1 MPTLE
6 MSGRGA
12 RRARWSGRDLAF
24 ATGFLAYLAG
34 MVVLL
39 AGGLL
44 VYLASINPDLHR
56 WLHTVGFGS
65 ETLTDRYA
73 LGIAGASH
81 LPQSL
86 SGIALDYA
94 FSIFN
99 IALALQLVRLR
110 PRHRTVR
117 LLAVGMIGTAAV
129 FNLQAYS
136 VYEAMPAGGFETG
149 LNLVVQFSAT
159 LAYFF
164 ALLTFPDGDL
174 IPRWP
179 RASLLAL
186 YAVAIVASAWGSYL
200 LADSHRASVIILFG
214 LQVPVSAVL
223 AQAYRLRRSKSE
235 AQRQQARLLFWA
247 LTPALILGFGVTVL
261 GLGDI
266 LFPQLQGRALREL
279 PVTTFRIFQPIFTII
294 PLALA
299 AGIIRYRL
307 WDVDQLISRTLVYGA
322 LAAFVSLLY
331 VGIVV
336 GIGTLIGSQGRN
348 LGLSI
353 AATGIAA
360 LAFNPLR
367 ARFQRVANRLVYGRR
382 ATPYEVLSELSER
395 LAEAPG
401 TEDLLRRMV
410 KVLAEGTGARAAE
423 VWVRVGGELRR
434 NAAWP
439 GTIEPQE
446 VLKFSP
452 TSEELPAFPGN
463 RLAVPVRHRG
473 EVLGA
478 LTVSKPEG
486 ENLNATEEKLLRDLA
501 SQAGLV
507 LRNVGLT
514 AELVAR
520 LEDLRLSRQR
530 IVAAANEAR
539 KRLERNIHDGAQQ
552 QLVAL
557 MIRLNL
563 VERVVANESPKAAE
577 MIANLKTDMQE
588 ALETLR
594 DLARGIYPPMLA
606 SNGLVEALEAHARK
620 VQLPVE
626 VRAVD
631 VGRYDEETEAAVYFC
646 CLEALQNVVK
656 SAKASRVYVR
666 LEGSAGS
673 LFFQVEDDGTGFDPS
688 SVKRGAGLQ
697 NMVDRIEALGG
708 AIRLVSAPGEGT
720 QVGGTLPTY
729 NRAEGSRADPSSQA
743 AGAHR

>member
-1 MPTLE
+1 
-6 MSGRGA
+6 MSA
-12 RRARWSGRDLAF
+12 RRHRWSRGDLAF
-24 ATGFLAYLAG
+24 AAGFLAYLAA
-34 MVVLL
+34 MVALL
-39 AGGLL
+39 VGGLL
-44 VYLASINPDLHR
+44 VYLASINPGLHS
-56 WLHTVGFGS
+56 WLHTVGFAA
-65 ETLTDRYA
+65 ETPTDRFA

-86 SGIALDYA
+86 SGIALDYG
-94 FSIFN
+94 FSLFN
-99 IALALQLVRLR
+99 IALALQLLRLR
-110 PRHRTVR
+110 PRHRTAR

-136 VYEAMPAGGFETG
+136 VYEAMPASGFETG
-149 LNLVVQFSAT
+149 LNLVLQFSAT

-179 RASLLAL
+179 RVSLLLL
-186 YAVAIVASAWGSYL
+186 YAAAIAASAWGSYIL
-200 LADSHRASVIILFG
+200 QDSHRASVIILFG
-214 LQVPVSAVL
+214 LQAPVTAVL
-223 AQAYRLRRSKSE
+223 AQGYRLRRSQSE

-247 LTPALILGFGVTVL
+247 MTPALILGVGVTVL
-261 GLGDI
+261 GLGDVI
-266 LFPQLQGRALREL
+266 FPQLQGRTLREL
-279 PVTTFRIFQPIFTII
+279 PVTTFRIFQPVFIII

-299 AGIIRYRL
+299 AGIVRYRL
-307 WDVDQLISRTLVYGA
+307 WDVDRLISRTLVYGA

-331 VGIVV
+331 IGVVV

-367 ARFQRVANRLVYGRR
+367 DRFQHVANRFVYGRR

-401 TEDLLRRMV
+401 TEDLLLRMA

-423 VWVRVGGELRR
+423 VWVRVGGELRC

-439 GTIEPQE
+439 ATSRHDE
-446 VLKFSP
+446 VLLLSP
-452 TSEELPAFPGN
+452 ADGELPLFPGN
-463 RLAVPVRHRG
+463 RAAVPVRHHG
-473 EVLGA
+473 EILGA

-486 ENLNATEEKLLRDLA
+486 ESLTATEEKLLHDLA

-520 LEDLRLSRQR
+520 LEDLQASRQR
-530 IVAAANEAR
+530 IVAAGNEAR

-563 VERVVANESPKAAE
+563 VERVAAKESPKAAE
-577 MIANLKTDMQE
+577 MIAQLKTETQE

-606 SNGLVEALEAHARK
+606 SNGLAVALEGHVRK
-620 VQLPVE
+620 VQVPVE

-656 SAKASRVYVR
+656 SAQASRVYIR
-666 LEGSAGS
+666 LEGSLGS
-673 LFFQVEDDGTGFDPS
+673 LFFQVEDDGCGFDTS
-688 SVKRGAGLQ
+688 SVERGAGLQ
-697 NMVDRIEALGG
+697 NMIDRVEALGG
-708 AIRLVSAPGEGT
+708 ALELVSAPGEGT
-720 QVGGTLPTY
+720 RVSGTLPAEP
-729 NRAEGSRADPSSQA
+729 RAEAARAA
-743 AGAHR
+743 TA

>member
-1 MPTLE
+1 MSE
-6 MSGRGA
+6 MSASRPRRWTRGDA
-12 RRARWSGRDLAF
+12 PFALAF
-24 ATGFLAYLAG
+24 VAYMA
-34 MVVLL
+34 VTVALL
-39 AGGLL
+39 VGGLL
-44 VYLASINPDLHR
+44 VYLASINPGLHS
-56 WLHTVGFGS
+56 WLHTVGFAA
-65 ETLTDRYA
+65 ETPIDRYA

-94 FSIFN
+94 FSLFN
-99 IALALQLVRLR
+99 IALALQLLRLR
-110 PRHRTVR
+110 PRHRTAR
-117 LLAVGMIGTAAV
+117 LLALGMIGTAAV

-136 VYEAMPAGGFETG
+136 AYEAMPATG
-149 LNLVVQFSAT
+149 LDTALNLVFQFSAT
-159 LAYFF
+159 LVYFF

-179 RASLLAL
+179 RAYLVAL
-186 YAVAIVASAWGSYL
+186 YAAAIVASAWGSYL
-200 LADSHRASVIILFG
+200 LQDSHRASVIILFG

-223 AQAYRLRRSKSE
+223 AQAYRLQRSKSE

-247 LTPALILGFGVTVL
+247 MTPALALGVGVTVL
-261 GLGDI
+261 GLGDVI
-266 LFPQLQGRALREL
+266 FPELQGRTLREL
-279 PVTTFRIFQPIFTII
+279 PVTTFRIFQPVFTII
-294 PLALA
+294 PLALV

-307 WDVDQLISRTLVYGA
+307 WDVDRLISRTLVYGA

-336 GIGTLIGSQGRN
+336 GIGNLIGSQGRN

-367 ARFQRVANRLVYGRR
+367 DRFQHVANRLVYGRR

-401 TEDLLRRMV
+401 TEDLLLRMA
-410 KVLAEGTGARAAE
+410 KVLAEGTGARGAE
-423 VWVRVGGELRR
+423 VWVRVGGELRC
-434 NAAWP
+434 NVAWP
-439 GTIEPQE
+439 ATGRPDE
-446 VLKFSP
+446 VLLLPPASD
-452 TSEELPAFPGN
+452 ELPLFPGN
-463 RLAVPVRHRG
+463 RAAVPVRHRG

-486 ENLNATEEKLLRDLA
+486 ESLTATEEKLLQDLA

-520 LEDLRLSRQR
+520 LEDLRASRQR
-530 IVAAANEAR
+530 IVAAGNEAR

-563 VERVVANESPKAAE
+563 VERVAAKESPSVVE
-577 MIANLKTDMQE
+577 MITQLKVDTQD

-594 DLARGIYPPMLA
+594 DLARGVYPPLLA
-606 SNGLVEALEAHARK
+606 SNGLVAALDGHARK
-620 VQLPVE
+620 LQVPVE

-656 SAKASRVYVR
+656 SAQASRAWIS
-666 LEGSAGS
+666 LEGSLGS
-673 LFFQVEDDGTGFDPS
+673 LFFQVEDDGRGFDMS
-688 SVKRGAGLQ
+688 SVERGAGLQ
-697 NMVDRIEALGG
+697 NMIDRVEALGG
-708 AIRLVSAPGEGT
+708 NLDLVSAPGQGT
-720 QVGGTLPTY
+720 RVSCTLPAEV
-729 NRAEGSRADPSSQA
+729 RAEAPRAA
-743 AGAHR
+743 TA